1 MAITVRRAT
10 EDDLPALRENE
21 ARPDLGLAEIHFEAQ
36 QQGKLIYAVALEDDD
51 ILGTA
56 LLDLKAEGDYPW
68 LPELRNMWV
77 YPDKRRRG
85 AGRALSQWLEQQARE
100 AGHTA
105 VYLAVDPN
113 NEKAVPLYVSL
124 EYHPTGEHLLVE
136 VPEVPQV
143 GAEQEPSDHYAVYKK
158 SLTAS

>member
-10 EDDLPALRENE
+10 EADLPTLQNNE
-21 ARPDLGLAEIHFEAQ
+21 ARPDLGLAEQHFAAQEA
-36 QQGKLIYAVALEDDD
+36 GRLLYAVAVEGDE

-56 LLDLKAEGDYPW
+56 LLDLHVQDSDQ
-68 LPELRNMWV
+68 LTPELRNMYV
-77 YPDKRRRG
+77 YPHARRRG
-85 AGRALSQWLEQQARE
+85 AGRALSEWIEQQARE
-100 AGHTA
+100 AGFTA

-124 EYHPTGEHLLVE
+124 EYHPTGEHLFVE

-143 GAEQEPSDHYAVYKK
+143 GDDQEPSQHYAIYKK
-158 SLTAS
+158 SLTVR